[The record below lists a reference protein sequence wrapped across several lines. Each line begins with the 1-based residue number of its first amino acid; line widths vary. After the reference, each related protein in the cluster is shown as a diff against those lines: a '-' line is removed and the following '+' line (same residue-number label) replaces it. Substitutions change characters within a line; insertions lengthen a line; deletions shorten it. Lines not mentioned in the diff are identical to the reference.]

1 MEHAFNGKWLRRA
14 WLDNVTG
21 WVGDLPNLTPGIP
34 ILGYE
39 GVFSAQHGWA
49 FAGGSFDGD
58 GGRALNATLASL
70 HEHCRKPYRY
80 GYAYIC
86 GPLEDPHPPPQRPK
100 ETGNNGATTST
111 GGRASV
117 STATRGKE
125 AGRRRLQFS
134 DAPGMWPAVNYPT
147 VLGLLAIN
155 RTELAWE
162 EYERNSLHW
171 QSGVTPE
178 IWIGLWTSADSV
190 NADGMPSDWT
200 NNFPA
205 LCMHRHAWPVHT
217 LRQLLG
223 VHYTSD
229 GLEIRPA
236 LPPRLGAFEWAT
248 QLSSLRWDG
257 NRSWAGH
264 YAPAVQGTDGSVL
277 TLRVDMRHVLPART
291 LVSLSVGVAEA
302 AEASAAA
309 LNATTM
315 GSGLDGVVEVPVV
328 LRSPGGRVYFAI
340 TAG

>member
-21 WVGDLPNLTPGIP
+21 WVGDLPSPTRGIP

-58 GGRALNATLASL
+58 GGGALNTTLASL

-86 GPLEDPHPPPQRPK
+86 GPLEDPHPPQQ
-100 ETGNNGATTST
+100 TTVAGSNGAATGT
-111 GGRASV
+111 GGQAS
-117 STATRGKE
+117 A
-125 AGRRRLQFS
+125 RRRLQFS

-171 QSGVTPE
+171 QAGVTPD

-200 NNFPA
+200 HDFPA

-223 VHYTSD
+223 VHYTPD

-257 NRSWAGH
+257 DRSWSGH
-264 YAPAVQGTDGSVL
+264 YAPAAQGTGGSVL

-291 LVSLSVGVAEA
+291 LVCLSVGVAEA
-302 AEASAAA
+302 AQASAS
-309 LNATTM
+309 LNTTTM
-315 GSGLDGVVEVPVV
+315 ESGLDGVVEVPVV
-328 LRSPGGRVYFAI
+328 LRSPGGRAYFAI